1 METRYGICILGYGQ
15 LTDLAKRVTVQLS
28 WPDTRILVVDCT
40 VDNLVSRVN
49 EARSQGYEVFVGGA
63 GNAAEFF
70 RQVGGHLVEIRI
82 RDVDYLRA
90 IRESKRLGGCPV
102 IAAYQYSRL
111 PNVALYR
118 ELLDTQ
124 VELLTYEDGLDLYAK
139 LERSHSDVVIGASH
153 AVETAESLGKQ
164 GILVYPGEESLRRT
178 IAHARSVAIDLRRE
192 SWNQAVIR
200 SILNNSA
207 FGIVV
212 SDSQDNITL
221 FNNAAQN
228 MTGIPAS
235 RVRGAAMDQVF
246 PALET
251 QQFFSANAHRKDDY
265 HLIGD
270 TMFRCVQTK
279 IVHRGEPLGV
289 LTTLNTDTRS
299 RRHRGETAPV
309 PYRAEATFE
318 SLTTQSAAMQT
329 LVAKA
334 EDYADSFAPVVLL
347 GKEGTGREK
356 LAQCI
361 HNRSLCAKGP
371 YVPIHLASIGQYDAG
386 RYLFG
391 CEERERT
398 TVGLLEMAN
407 HGTAV
412 LLQLGQASPQALRCI
427 GEVLTTHRILRL
439 GQLEPTPVNIRFLIV
454 ATPEE
459 WQQLP
464 ADLRYRLGSFQLQV
478 PPLCS
483 RREDIPALFF
493 SVAAQEAGNQL
504 GSRALTPHMRELLE
518 TYRWPGNLAE
528 LTAVVQRYL
537 QALNQVSKP
546 SAAAR
551 FHMLLE
557 AIGEETVLQDLLDRH
572 GLTGNSHTWPP
583 QNLAQGVAQA
593 KALLGYNNDQI
604 AERLGIS
611 RTSLWRILHRENA
624 DSDPKI

>member
-1 METRYGICILGYGQ
+1 MEARYGICILGYGQ
-15 LTDLAKRVTVQLS
+15 LTDLAKRVTAQLS

-70 RQVGGHLVEIRI
+70 RQIGGHLVEIRI
-82 RDVDYLRA
+82 RDVDYLQA
-90 IRESKRLGGCPV
+90 IRTSRQLGNRPV

-124 VELLTYEDGLDLYAK
+124 IELLTYEDGLDLYAK
-139 LERSHSDVVIGASH
+139 LERSHGDVVIGASH

-164 GILVYPGEESLRRT
+164 GILVYPGKDSLMRT
-178 IAHARSVAIDLRRE
+178 ITHARSVAIDLRKE

-200 SILNNSA
+200 SILNNST

-251 QQFFSANAHRKDDY
+251 QQFFSANVHRKDDY

-279 IVHRGEPLGV
+279 IVHQGEPLGV

-299 RRHRGETAPV
+299 RRHRGETAPL

-318 SLTTQSAAMQT
+318 ALTTQSTAMQT

-371 YVPIHLASIGQYDAG
+371 YIPIHLASIGQYDAG

-391 CEERERT
+391 CVERDRT

-412 LLQLGQASPQALRCI
+412 LLQLGLRCI
-427 GEVLTTHRILRL
+427 GAVLTTHRILRL
-439 GQLEPTPVNIRFLIV
+439 GQLEPTPVNIRFLTV

-478 PPLCS
+478 PPLCN

-493 SVAAQEAGNQL
+493 SVAAQESGNQL

-528 LTAVVQRYL
+528 LTTVVQRYL

-546 SAAAR
+546 SATAR

-572 GLTGNSHTWPP
+572 GLTGNNHAWPP
-583 QNLAQGVAQA
+583 QHLAQGVAQV
-593 KALLGYNNDQI
+593 KALLGYNNYQI

-611 RTSLWRILHRENA
+611 RTSLWRTLHRGNGN
-624 DSDPKI
+624 SDPKT